1 MKRLLYSL
9 ALLVRLNPL
18 DAQIAPARKPIVP
31 IAPIEILKLL
41 PLTPN
46 GWEMKES
53 KAKSFYNEWLVSQAS
68 RQFVQPQPSNP
79 TANPAAQ
86 TLPPQ
91 ITQFRLT
98 DTGYNPALFGD
109 FDQFKPGKYGNTESL
124 AFGSFPARRMTFSG
138 GERLRILIKAR
149 FVVEV
154 ETHNQAPNAAML
166 WARQFDFSRLNSIPD
181 TGIEKLSNPVTVV
194 SIDEMNPKANSSYQ
208 VSWSTQDDLDAAR
221 KRKP

>member
-1 MKRLLYSL
+1 MKRFFCSL
-9 ALLVRLNPL
+9 ALLFCLRSPE
-18 DAQIAPARKPIVP
+18 AQMAPAHKPIVP
-31 IAPIEILKLL
+31 IEPAEILKLL
-41 PLTPN
+41 PPAPN

-68 RQFVQPQPSNP
+68 RQFVQPQPSTP
-79 TANPAAQ
+79 GAQ
-86 TLPPQ
+86 IPPPL

-109 FDQFKPGKYGNTESL
+109 FDQFKPGKYGNSESL
-124 AFGSFPARRMTFSG
+124 SFGSFPARRITFSG

-154 ETHNQAPNAAML
+154 ETRNQAPNAAIS
-166 WARQFDFSRLNSIPD
+166 WAKLFDFSRLNSIPD
-181 TGIEKLSNPVTVV
+181 AGIEKLSNPVTVV

-208 VSWSTQDDLDAAR
+208 VSWSTQADLDAAR